1 MAVSSAYYMGWEIIP
16 EWAIEKQGFWGIPCP
31 SANFNG
37 FGHLKKVMVEVNEN
51 LTRDFSLDGGTGRA
65 AQATSKGN
73 HELNVDMMYWL
84 PDDLDATAL
93 DVWLIKLGLDAFNVA
108 FLTDRWT
115 IPNTGTSNYPSN
127 ELHSFNLE
135 IGHNKSGNLRIHHLL
150 GLMVN
155 NFQIKASGGEEG
167 KEVEFNF
174 SCFGK
179 RAYMNQ
185 TSFTNGSA
193 TQSTGAPLKWEHCQ
207 IEYGDDNSTSV
218 KTDFTELIINFN
230 HGLARDYDIGESNI
244 LVDAMDVTTGW
255 AGSADATVATSTTA
269 FHEGSGSLSLAKS
282 GTSSTACSMQKT
294 IDALDA
300 DNKIMYLWVYIADAT
315 TLTAIDV
322 SAAANNHVKLGTS
335 GVTNYNQY
343 NMGTGLAVGWNL
355 IRMDVASPD
364 TTGGSGA
371 DETLIDT
378 VAIVF
383 KSDATGDTWAA
394 NKLLL
399 DHIRI
404 FTPRSPSSMK
414 MGTFTIFGTFKVNLT
429 TASGMT
435 LYRDLGDDTG
445 DPIEMQDTADS
456 KEILFRIR
464 NLAAPT
470 TQKIEF
476 RLRDVRLGNI
486 PKEINPEI
494 VQEIEVPWTAQYY
507 SCAIVTPDTSAP
519 TNFDDQS

>member
-1 MAVSSAYYMGWEIIP
+1 MATSSQFYYGWEVIP

-37 FGHLKKVMVEVNEN
+37 FAHLKQVMIDVNEN
-51 LTRDFSLDGGTGRA
+51 LQRDFSIDGGTGRA
-65 AQATSKGN
+65 AQAASKGV
-73 HELNVDMMYWL
+73 HELNVDLTFWL

-93 DVWLIKLGLDAFNVA
+93 DVWLLKLGLDAFNVA
-108 FLTDRWT
+108 FATDRWT
-115 IPNTGTSNYPSN
+115 IPNTGTSVYPSN

-135 IGHNKSGNLRIHHLL
+135 VGHNKSGNVRIHHLL

-155 NFQIKASGGEEG
+155 NFNIKAAAG
-167 KEVEFNF
+167 KEVEFTFN
-174 SCFGK
+174 CFGK

-185 TSFTNGSA
+185 SSFTNGSA
-193 TQSTGAPLKWEHCQ
+193 SQSTGIPFKWEHCQ

-218 KTDFTELIINFN
+218 KTDFTELNINFN
-230 HGLARDYDIGESNI
+230 HNLTRDYDLGESNI
-244 LVDAMDVTTGW
+244 LVDAMDATTGW

-269 FHEGSGSLSLAKS
+269 FHEGTGSLSLAKT
-282 GTSSTACSMQKT
+282 GTTTTACSMQKT

-315 TLTAIDV
+315 TLTALDV
-322 SAAANNHVKLGTS
+322 SAAANNHVKLGTG

-378 VAIVF
+378 VAVVF

-394 NKLLL
+394 NKVLV
-399 DHIRI
+399 DHLRI
-404 FTPRSPSSMK
+404 FTPRSPSSIK
-414 MGTFTIFGTFKVNLT
+414 MGTFGINGSFKVNMT
-429 TASGMT
+429 TLSGMIFHRE
-435 LYRDLGDDTG
+435 LADDTG
-445 DPIEMQDTADS
+445 DPVDPQDTANS
-456 KEILFRIR
+456 KEILLRIR
-464 NLAAPT
+464 NLTNPS
-470 TQKIEF
+470 TQKIEL
-476 RLRDVRLGNI
+476 RLRDLQIGQI
-486 PKEINPEI
+486 PQEINPEL
-494 VQEIEVPWTAQYY
+494 VSELEVPFTAQYY
-507 SCAIVTPDTSAP
+507 NLAIVSPDNSAP
-519 TNFDDQS
+519 VSWDDQS